1 MPTEAFKH
9 LGDWDVDQIIK
20 IFNAIMQS
28 DKISDESRQITITT
42 IYKDINCLQTWY
54 SSTWKMHIY
63 DTVPREVLWRCMRK
77 RNIPKVYIRLVQDM
91 YQDATTCVQSKRGI
105 YEHFE
110 VGIGLH
116 QGSALSPFLFMMVVD
131 TISRGVRSELPR
143 ELLYADD
150 LAIIDFTS
158 TDTQNRLESLQT
170 I

>member
-1 MPTEAFKH
+1 MVFIDLE
-9 LGDWDVDQIIK
+9 
-20 IFNAIMQS
+20 NA
-28 DKISDESRQITITT
+28 
-42 IYKDINCLQTWY
+42 
-54 SSTWKMHIY
+54 Y

-77 RNIPKVYIRLVQDM
+77 RNIPKVYIRLVQAM

-110 VGIGLH
+110 IGIGLH
-116 QGSALSPFLFMMVVD
+116 QGSALSPFLFIMLVY